1 MFKWGL
7 ILIVELV
14 FFSGINKLKPI
25 FYKELKTL
33 MHVVIS
39 PSIDYSNALFFSLS
53 ESAFDHLHAIKNARA
68 GVLNRTNR
76 QYYITPL
83 FISLHRAPSCIQDI
97 I

>member
-14 FFSGINKLKPI
+14 FFSGINKLRPI

-53 ESAFDHLHAIKNARA
+53 L
-68 GVLNRTNR
+68 
-76 QYYITPL
+76 
-83 FISLHRAPSCIQDI
+83 
-97 I
+97 